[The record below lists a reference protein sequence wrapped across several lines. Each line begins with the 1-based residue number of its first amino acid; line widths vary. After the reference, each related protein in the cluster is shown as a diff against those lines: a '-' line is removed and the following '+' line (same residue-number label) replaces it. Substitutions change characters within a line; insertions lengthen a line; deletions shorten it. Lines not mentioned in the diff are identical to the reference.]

1 MGHLEFFWDERSGL
15 QRQTAAVESFSLPF
29 GAENAAEAIIL
40 KSELI
45 NTPFTPN
52 WTFWSL
58 HGLLNSKA
66 ASVTGPNFTAN
77 RKRNIA
83 AC

>member
-45 NTPFTPN
+45 NTPFTPF
-52 WTFWSL
+52 T
-58 HGLLNSKA
+58 LN
-66 ASVTGPNFTAN
+66 
-77 RKRNIA
+77 
-83 AC
+83 